1 MTGMRL
7 LVILAIGVALL
18 AGGANAATTATATST
33 DTVTVTGMGTVT
45 AVPDQAEF
53 DFTVQT
59 KGATAAGVLSRNG
72 TDTKAVIAA
81 VEAAGVAQADIQ
93 TEQVSLD
100 PVQSNDGTSI
110 VGYTASDTIDVT
122 KLAIAKAGAVVDAA
136 VGAGA
141 TDVSGPSLTLS
152 SQDALYNQAL
162 KNAVAQAKTKA
173 QALADAAGLNL
184 GRVVTMVEGGGAT
197 PLPFSVG
204 AASSPNTPIQ
214 PGTQDVQ
221 ATVTV
226 TFALS

>member
-1 MTGMRL
+1 MRL
-7 LVILAIGVALL
+7 LVALAIAVALL
-18 AGGANAATTATATST
+18 AGGADAATRSSAAST
-33 DTVTVTGMGTVT
+33 DTVTVNGTGTVT
-45 AVPDQAEF
+45 AVPDQAAF
-53 DFTVQT
+53 SFTVQT
-59 KGATAAGVLSRNG
+59 KASTAALALTRNG
-72 TDTKAVIAA
+72 NDTKAVIAA

-184 GRVVTMVEGGGAT
+184 GGVVTMVEGGGAT
-197 PLPFSVG
+197 PLPFAVG

>member
-7 LVILAIGVALL
+7 LAVLTIAFALL
-18 AGGANAATTATATST
+18 AGGADAATTATATST
-33 DTVTVTGMGTVT
+33 DTVTVTGTGTVT
-45 AVPDQAEF
+45 AVPDQASF
-53 DFTVQT
+53 SFTVQT
-59 KGATAAGVLSRNG
+59 KAATAAAALSRNG
-72 TDTKAVIAA
+72 TDTRAVIAA
-81 VEAAGVAQADIQ
+81 VEAAGVAESDIQ
-93 TEQVSLD
+93 TAEVFLD

-122 KLAIAKAGAVVDAA
+122 KLSIAKAGAVVDAA

-162 KNAVAQAKTKA
+162 KDAVAQAKTKA
-173 QALADAAGLNL
+173 QALADAAGRSL
-184 GRVVTMVEGGGAT
+184 GGVVTIVEGGGSA
-197 PLPFSVG
+197 PIPFAVG
-204 AASSPNTPIQ
+204 AASTGNTPIQ

-226 TFALS
+226 TYSLG